1 MHDRHDACMAAPT
14 RGRQTG
20 SSSYWTNSVKFL
32 PAPLQ
37 MRVLS
42 ATRWG
47 VAWHTAVQYTGLV
60 RSNETP
66 FVEQA
71 SFSMHYV
78 LAIQ

>member
-47 VAWHTAVQYTGLV
+47 GRMAYGSTVDRGV
-60 RSNETP
+60 
-66 FVEQA
+66 
-71 SFSMHYV
+71 
-78 LAIQ
+78 